1 MINKELETRLFLEEA
16 KNLCINTF
24 VAGLETKQYII
35 GFNVIKDYETVNNK
49 LVIGNGKY
57 KALNV
62 QVNWDKVKIQ
72 DGTID
77 AGNILIESF

>member
-1 MINKELETRLFLEEA
+1 MINKELETSLFLEEA

-57 KALNV
+57 KELK
-62 QVNWDKVKIQ
+62 WGIY
-72 DGTID
+72 
-77 AGNILIESF
+77 ILSIPLILDFLI